1 MSLRLK
7 VAGLLGAACLLLAVV
22 LPFLIN
28 VDRFRP
34 ELESEAS
41 AALGRNVGVGRLRL
55 SLLSR
60 SVSVEDLSIADDP
73 AFSPDAFVRARAFTV
88 GVEIFP
94 LIASRTIRV
103 TDITLD
109 QPEIALLQDA
119 SGRWNFSSLGSRA
132 KPAAQA
138 PAPDGRSASAPPD
151 LSVGRLDVKEGRLT
165 LGRLRSSVAPQV
177 IEAVNIKVRD
187 FSTTT
192 QFPVTVTAKLRAGGD
207 LKLDARVGPIDPADA
222 AATPLEAHVRIQRLN
237 LAASRF
243 ADPSAAIAG
252 LADFDGTLSSDGRQ
266 LETHATLQL
275 EGLKLVEKG
284 SPAGRPVEVKYTAA
298 YDLAKRSGA
307 LTQGDL
313 SIGKALATLTG
324 TYQTRGESTHLRLEL
339 RADRMPVDEL
349 ETLLPALGVVLPT
362 GSSLDGG
369 TLSAGLN
376 ISGPLDKPVIA
387 GSIRLS
393 ETKVVGFDLGAQMSA
408 ISALSGINTG
418 PNTSIKNLSADIR
431 VAPDGTRVQNIN
443 LIIIGLGTV
452 EGSGVISPGGAL
464 NFRMRA
470 RLSSESGAGLTQLLG
485 GKSGIPFLIRGT
497 ASSPSFI
504 PDVPA
509 MVEKGIGGALKSLGF

>member
-1 MSLRLK
+1 MRLK
-7 VAGLLGAACLLLAVV
+7 IAGLLGAAGLLLAVG

-41 AALGRNVGVGRLRL
+41 AALGRNVGVGNLRL

-73 AFSPDAFVRARAFTV
+73 AFSADPFVRARALTV

-103 TDITLD
+103 TDITLA

-119 SGRWNFSSLGSRA
+119 SGEWNFSSLGNQARA
-132 KPAAQA
+132 AAAKA
-138 PAPDGRSASAPPD
+138 PASDGKSASAPPD
-151 LSVGRLDVKEGRLT
+151 LSVGRLNVKEGRLT
-165 LGRLRSSVAPQV
+165 IGRLRSSVPPQV
-177 IEAVNIKVRD
+177 IEAVNIEVRD

-192 QFPVTVTAKLRAGGD
+192 RFPLTVAAKLRAGGD
-207 LKLDARVGPIDPADA
+207 LKLDAKVGPIDPADA
-222 AATPLEAHVRIQRLN
+222 AATPLEAHLRIQRLN

-252 LADFDGTLSSDGRQ
+252 LADFDGAIRSDGRQ

-307 LTQGDL
+307 LTRGDL

-324 TYQTRGESTHLRLEL
+324 TYQTRGDSTHLRLEL
-339 RADRMPVDEL
+339 GADRMPVDEL

-369 TLSAGLN
+369 TLSAGLK
-376 ISGPLDKPVIA
+376 IAGPLDRPVIT

-393 ETKVVGFDLGAQMSA
+393 ETKVVGFNLGAQMSA

-418 PNTSIKNLSADIR
+418 PDTSIRNLSADLR

-443 LIIIGLGTV
+443 LIIVGLGTV

-464 NFRMRA
+464 NFRMHA
-470 RLSSESGAGLTQLLG
+470 RLSSDSGAGLTQLLG

-497 ASSPSFI
+497 ASRPSFI
-504 PDVPA
+504 PDVPS